1 MENIRVYSHSAC
13 LSKENGEGHPERK
26 ERLESILDSIQRID
40 DISIDLKEAP
50 KAQNKDINLVHPQSY
65 LEEIF
70 EMIPSQGL
78 VGVEKEPYADT
89 LLCPDSKEAILRAC
103 GSGISASKDLMDG
116 SSKRVFCAVRPPGH
130 HAETSRVNGFCFL
143 NNAAVAARYLQSNYD
158 IKKIAIID
166 FDVHHGNGT
175 QEIFYSDSRVLMIS
189 IHQWPLYPGT
199 GSEEEV
205 GELEGQGFT
214 VNIPLPPGS
223 TGSTYRS
230 ALDQIVVPLVED
242 FQPDWILVSAG
253 FDAHREDPLT
263 DMGLTSGDFADL
275 TANLFSLA
283 PKNHDG
289 LFSKK
294 GIYAIIRHPIYTV
307 VIFHLPII
315 VALFYKSFVLLF
327 FLPAHYI
334 FWSHL
339 VEREEEYLVGI
350 FGEDYVDYMAKIP
363 RFVPW
368 R

>member
-26 ERLESILDSIQRID
+26 ERLESILDSIQKID

-130 HAETSRVNGFCFL
+130 HAETNRVNGFCFL

-175 QEIFYSDSRVLMIS
+175 QEIFYNDNSVLYGS
-189 IHQWPLYPGT
+189 IHQHPLFPGT
-199 GSEEEV
+199 GLESEIGAGNIFNAPIEAGTSSEEFLRVFNEK
-205 GELEGQGFT
+205 
-214 VNIPLPPGS
+214 
-223 TGSTYRS
+223 
-230 ALDQIVVPLVED
+230 
-242 FQPDWILVSAG
+242 ILVNVERFEPEVIIISAG
-253 FDAHREDPLT
+253 FDAHKRDPLAT
-263 DMGLTSGDFADL
+263 I
-275 TANLFSLA
+275 NLNSEDYFTMTQ
-283 PKNHDG
+283 D
-289 LFSKK
+289 
-294 GIYAIIRHPIYTV
+294 I
-307 VIFHLPII
+307 
-315 VALFYKSFVLLF
+315 
-327 FLPAHYI
+327 
-334 FWSHL
+334 
-339 VEREEEYLVGI
+339 VGI
-350 FGEDYVDYMAKIP
+350 ANRHSKGRVISFLEGGYDLQALSESIQSHFKGLSA
-363 RFVPW
+363 
-368 R
+368 

>member
-40 DISIDLKEAP
+40 DIYIDLKEAP

-130 HAETSRVNGFCFL
+130 HAETNRVNGFCFL

-175 QEIFYSDSRVLMIS
+175 QEIFYNDNSVLYGS
-189 IHQWPLYPGT
+189 IHQHPLFPGT
-199 GSEEEV
+199 GLESEIGAGNIFNAPIEAGTSSEEFLRVFNEK
-205 GELEGQGFT
+205 
-214 VNIPLPPGS
+214 
-223 TGSTYRS
+223 
-230 ALDQIVVPLVED
+230 
-242 FQPDWILVSAG
+242 ILVNVDRFEPEVIIISAG
-253 FDAHREDPLT
+253 FDAHKRDPLAT
-263 DMGLTSGDFADL
+263 I
-275 TANLFSLA
+275 NLNSEDYFTMTQ
-283 PKNHDG
+283 D
-289 LFSKK
+289 
-294 GIYAIIRHPIYTV
+294 I
-307 VIFHLPII
+307 
-315 VALFYKSFVLLF
+315 
-327 FLPAHYI
+327 
-334 FWSHL
+334 
-339 VEREEEYLVGI
+339 VGI
-350 FGEDYVDYMAKIP
+350 ANRHSKGRVISFLEGGYDLQALSESIQSHFKGLSA
-363 RFVPW
+363 
-368 R
+368 

>member
-40 DISIDLKEAP
+40 DISIELKEAP

-175 QEIFYSDSRVLMIS
+175 QEIFYNDNSVLYGS
-189 IHQWPLYPGT
+189 IHQHPLFPGT
-199 GSEEEV
+199 GLESEIGAGNIFNAPIEAGTSSEEFLRVFNEK
-205 GELEGQGFT
+205 
-214 VNIPLPPGS
+214 
-223 TGSTYRS
+223 
-230 ALDQIVVPLVED
+230 
-242 FQPDWILVSAG
+242 ILVNVDRFEPEVIIISAG
-253 FDAHREDPLT
+253 FDAHKRDPLAT
-263 DMGLTSGDFADL
+263 I
-275 TANLFSLA
+275 NLNSEDYFTMTQ
-283 PKNHDG
+283 D
-289 LFSKK
+289 
-294 GIYAIIRHPIYTV
+294 I
-307 VIFHLPII
+307 
-315 VALFYKSFVLLF
+315 
-327 FLPAHYI
+327 
-334 FWSHL
+334 
-339 VEREEEYLVGI
+339 VGI
-350 FGEDYVDYMAKIP
+350 ANRHSKGRVISFLEGGYDLQALSESIQSHFKGLSA
-363 RFVPW
+363 
-368 R
+368 